1 MKPRP
6 ALLALPILLSR
17 CLMTHERGEPLYP
30 ATEPRLSENQVAQLG
45 GYVRQVDGK
54 EVKEGKAFEL
64 LPGCHVVGTPARW
77 RRADSGGT
85 GGVLVDTGHQMFAL
99 VMKPGHKYLVEVAVE
114 MMVGSMGSAVIRAV
128 ETDAAGTRT
137 GVFGPA
143 ASSAD
148 LETCKQMGSR
158 PAP

>member
-1 MKPRP
+1 MKPSP
-6 ALLALPILLSR
+6 ALFAVPIVLSA
-17 CLMTHERGEPLYP
+17 CLVTHERGEPLYP
-30 ATEPRLSENQVAQLG
+30 ATGPRPSESQVAQVG
-45 GYVRQVDGK
+45 GYVRQIDGK

-77 RRADSGGT
+77 GRVDSGGT

-114 MMVGSMGSAVIRAV
+114 MMGGSMGSAVVHAV
-128 ETDAAGTRT
+128 ESDAAGTRT

-143 ASSAD
+143 ANSAD